1 MFSCCAA
8 EQWNFLNVHWEHT
21 SSWSILTTVP
31 TLLLLFLSMDN
42 WKDECCFSYLLLTTV
57 CNRQQISV
65 YKLHRHLTNTWEGG
79 VTEDRRDSFLPFLPV
94 REAAA
99 PYVWGLLSPAWH
111 LNSLHVATSPGCLF
125 LPRSS
130 PAVPSWPLD
139 LRRSVQSAGGHV
151 LARDAKRRDTCL
163 CRVVHRRRLSC
174 AHPRCFVH
182 TPVCFGVRLREWL
195 RFVHVAF
202 YYYIRARVCLSA
214 EMLLLLWLLFICRYD
229 LLWKR

>member
-1 MFSCCAA
+1 M
-8 EQWNFLNVHWEHT
+8 VT
-21 SSWSILTTVP
+21 
-31 TLLLLFLSMDN
+31 
-42 WKDECCFSYLLLTTV
+42 
-57 CNRQQISV
+57 SV
-65 YKLHRHLTNTWEGG
+65 YHRQLTNTWEGG

-163 CRVVHRRRLSC
+163 CRVVHGRRLLMC
-174 AHPRCFVH
+174 TPEVFRAH
-182 TPVCFGVRLREWL
+182 TRLLWRAHAWM
-195 RFVHVAF
+195 VAF
-202 YYYIRARVCLSA
+202 RARGVLSLHLCMRMSVCRNGIVAMVAVYLR
-214 EMLLLLWLLFICRYD
+214 LWFVMETIGALVCTHPSIGMICVKEPFQGSIQKNY
-229 LLWKR
+229 